1 MPGQGRQGR
10 SDAFQRKARRE
21 GYRARSTYNLKDI
34 QKRSKICKTG
44 DKVLDLGAAP
54 GGWSQV
60 ALEFIGEEGKLVG
73 VDLQHILPLKG
84 ALFLQGDLREKEIR
98 DKLHELIPKADVV
111 ISDMS
116 PNLSGNYSVDQ
127 ARSVELSSLAL
138 EIAAERMASAFVV
151 KVFEGADFQE
161 YRKAVIDEF
170 GSVRTLSPE
179 ASRKQSSEVY
189 LIAKRKRR

>member
-1 MPGQGRQGR
+1 MPGQGRKGR

-21 GYRARSTYNLKDI
+21 GYRARSTYKLKDI
-34 QKRSKICKTG
+34 QNKSKIFKSG
-44 DKVLDLGAAP
+44 DIVLDLGAAP

-60 ALEFIGEEGKLVG
+60 ALEFIGEEGRLVG

-84 ALFLQGDLREKEIR
+84 ATFIQGDLRESEIR
-98 DKLHELIPKADVV
+98 EQLQEMIPKADVV

-138 EIAAERMASAFVV
+138 EIAAERRASAFVV
-151 KVFEGADFQE
+151 KVFEGSDFQE
-161 YRKAVIDEF
+161 FRKAVIDEF

>member
-1 MPGQGRQGR
+1 MPGRGRQGR

-21 GYRARSTYNLKDI
+21 GYRARSAYKLMDI
-34 QKRSKICKTG
+34 QKKSKIFKLGAT
-44 DKVLDLGAAP
+44 VLDLGAAP

-60 ALEFIGEEGKLVG
+60 ALEYIGEEGKLFG
-73 VDLQHILPLKG
+73 IDLQHILPLKG
-84 ALFLQGDLREKEIR
+84 AQFIQGDLRDNEIR
-98 DKLHELIPKADVV
+98 RQLEKLVPRADAV

-138 EIAAERMASAFVV
+138 EIAAERKSKFFVC
-151 KVFEGADFQE
+151 KVFEGSDFQE
-161 YRKAVIDEF
+161 FRKAVIDEF

-189 LIAKRKRR
+189 LIAKRKYK

>member
-21 GYRARSTYNLKDI
+21 GYRARSAYKLMDI
-34 QKRSKICKTG
+34 QKKSKIFKEG
-44 DKVLDLGAAP
+44 SIVLDLGAAP

-60 ALEFIGEEGKLVG
+60 ALEYVGEDGKIIG

-84 ALFLQGDLREKEIR
+84 AQFIQGDLRETEIR
-98 DKLHELIPKADVV
+98 EKLEELAPKADTV

-138 EIAAERMASAFVV
+138 EIASERKSKFFVC
-151 KVFEGADFQE
+151 KVFEGSDFQE
-161 YRKAVIDEF
+161 FRKAVIDEF

>member
-21 GYRARSTYNLKDI
+21 GYRARSAYKLMDI
-34 QKRSKICKTG
+34 QKKSKIFKEG
-44 DKVLDLGAAP
+44 SIVLDLGAAP

-60 ALEFIGEEGKLVG
+60 ALEYIGEDGKIIG

-84 ALFLQGDLREKEIR
+84 AQFIQGDLRETEIR
-98 DKLHELIPKADVV
+98 EKLEELAPKADTV

-138 EIAAERMASAFVV
+138 EIASERKAKFFVC
-151 KVFEGADFQE
+151 KVFEGSDFQE
-161 YRKAVIDEF
+161 FRKSVIDEF

>member
-21 GYRARSTYNLKDI
+21 GYRARSAYKLMDI
-34 QKRSKICKTG
+34 QKKSNIFKEGST
-44 DKVLDLGAAP
+44 VLDLGAAP

-60 ALEFIGEEGKLVG
+60 ALEFIGDEGKLVG

-84 ALFLQGDLREKEIR
+84 AQFIQGDLREVEIR
-98 DKLHELIPKADVV
+98 RQLEEFAPKADAV

-127 ARSVELSSLAL
+127 ARSVELSLLAL
-138 EIAAERMASAFVV
+138 EIAAERKAKCFVC
-151 KVFEGADFQE
+151 KVFEGSDFQE
-161 YRKAVIDEF
+161 FRKEVIDEF

-189 LIAKRKRR
+189 LIAKRKYR

>member
-10 SDAFQRKARRE
+10 TDAFQRKARRE
-21 GYRARSTYNLKDI
+21 GYRARSAYKLMDI
-34 QKRSKICKTG
+34 QKRSKIFRKG
-44 DKVLDLGAAP
+44 SIVLDLGAAP

-60 ALEFIGEEGKLVG
+60 ALEFMEEEGKLVG

-84 ALFLQGDLREKEIR
+84 ATFIQGDLRDKDIR
-98 DKLHELIPKADVV
+98 EELQKLIPKADVV

-116 PNLSGNYSVDQ
+116 PNLSGTYSIDQ

-138 EIAAERMASAFVV
+138 EIAAERNAQSFVV
-151 KVFEGADFQE
+151 KVFEGSDFQE
-161 YRKAVIDEF
+161 FRKAVKAEF

-189 LIAKRKRR
+189 LIAKRKYR